1 MGPDVLAAIDL
12 GTNSVHL
19 VVAKV
24 EESRFEVIERE
35 REMVR
40 LGSSG
45 GDMKRLAPDAMDRGI
60 EALGRCR
67 QVAEIYGA
75 RLRAVATSAVR
86 EAENQVEFLERAR
99 GSRRRG

>member
-1 MGPDVLAAIDL
+1 MGPDVLAAVDL
-12 GTNSVHL
+12 GTNSFHL

-45 GDMKRLAPDAMDRGI
+45 GDMKRRAAVNARGDRGI
-60 EALGRCR
+60 PRGH
-67 QVAEIYGA
+67 
-75 RLRAVATSAVR
+75 R
-86 EAENQVEFLERAR
+86 EHRR
-99 GSRRRG
+99 SRIPPSHLVKRRFKR